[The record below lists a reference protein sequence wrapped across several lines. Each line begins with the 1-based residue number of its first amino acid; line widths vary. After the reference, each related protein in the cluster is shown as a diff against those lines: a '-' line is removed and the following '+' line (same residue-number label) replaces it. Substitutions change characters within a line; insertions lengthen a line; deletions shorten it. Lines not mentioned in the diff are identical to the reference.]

1 MPVRVV
7 KKQHNSKHCFVC
19 GLKND
24 FGLKASFF
32 EVESGELR
40 ARFTPCE
47 LHQSYPGR
55 MHGGIAAAVLDE
67 AIGRAVNA
75 GREEDVWG
83 VTVELT
89 LKYRKPVP
97 LGVPLTVTGRIV
109 KEGGRVF
116 EGSGEILLPDGSVAV
131 EASGR
136 YMKFPLDRIADF
148 DESEQEW
155 RVVDSSDDPL
165 EFDS

>member
-1 MPVRVV
+1 MSGKVV

-24 FGLKASFF
+24 YGLKADFF
-32 EVESGELR
+32 EIESGELR

-67 AIGRAVNA
+67 AIGRAINI
-75 GREEDVWG
+75 GRAEDVWG
-83 VTVELT
+83 VTADLN

-97 LGVPLTVTGRIV
+97 LNVQLTVTGRIT

-116 EGSGEILLPDGSVAV
+116 EGSGEILLPGGEVAV
-131 EASGR
+131 EATGR

-148 DESEQEW
+148 DGAEQEW
-155 RVVDSSDDPL
+155 KVVERANDPVS
-165 EFDS
+165 FDS